1 MIDYGVR
8 IYHPDGSHFDFNE
21 RSTVCRV
28 LGIGGG
34 TGFKGTDYNGNS
46 YTFSTGIRVPE
57 GYDWWLWN
65 SLSVNQNWGPFIVSG
80 GPGGFGP
87 SGASVST
94 PYLDDNRVI
103 NVRWDYTYIADYVPP
118 GNLIFR
124 GTQHLDG
131 LYGAVAWPVALPHD
145 YGFQIYGV
153 NNLAGVFDSS
163 QVSYLI
169 WKGEV
174 DIYNGWSPQNINTEL
189 SLRNCICFFYTTDLN
204 DVIGID
210 SDTRYRVWR
219 DGRVYDGSV
228 RAKVCIFGNG
238 AALSPLADYGME
250 VWNPQT
256 GQLVYNSGRDVL
268 IRPQLVSVATAVS
281 LVDSTLEYSYV
292 KVPGITRPMYAPT
305 NTGAGVGAGVAFN
318 DKGDSMYGFY
328 TWVTSDGYY
337 LYQRPGGQQ
346 NPYEALS
353 GAGKV
358 FRYGHPVY
366 KNSTNPVMVIDA
378 EDYFVF

>member
-1 MIDYGVR
+1 MVDCGVR

-34 TGFKGTDYNGNS
+34 EGFGGTDYNGGS
-46 YTFSTGIRVPE
+46 YTFSTGIKVPE

-65 SLSVNQNWGPFIVSG
+65 SLNVNQNWGQVVVSG
-80 GPGGFGP
+80 GFGGFGP
-87 SGASVST
+87 SGPSVST

-103 NVRWDYTYIADYVPP
+103 NVTWDYTYTGEYLSGNIIA
-118 GNLIFR
+118 R
-124 GTQHLDG
+124 GVQHLDG
-131 LYGAVAWPVALPHD
+131 LYGAVAWPVSQPHD

-153 NNLAGVFDSS
+153 NNLAGVFDNSL
-163 QVSYLI
+163 VSYLL
-169 WKGEV
+169 WKGEI
-174 DIYNGWSPQNINTEL
+174 DIFNDWSPQNINPGL
-189 SLRNCICFFYTTDLN
+189 SLHNCICFFYTTDPN
-204 DVIGID
+204 DVIGINGD
-210 SDTRYRVWR
+210 GRYRVWR
-219 DGRVYDGSV
+219 DGRVYGGSV

-238 AALSPLADYGME
+238 APLSPLADYGME

-268 IRPQLVSVATAVS
+268 IRPHLVSVATAAS
-281 LVDSTLEYSYV
+281 LVDNTLRYSYV

-305 NTGAGVGAGVAFN
+305 NTGAGVGAGVAFS
-318 DKGDSMYGFY
+318 DGGDSMYSFY

-337 LYQRPGGQQ
+337 LHQRPGGQQ
-346 NPYEALS
+346 NPFESIS

-358 FRYGHPVY
+358 FGYEHPVY
-366 KNSTNPVMVIDA
+366 ANGTNPVMVIDA